1 MPDIT
6 ANGVNLYYEESGAA
20 DAPIILLVMGLGAQ
34 MIAWP
39 DDFIQGL
46 VGKGYRIIH
55 YDNRDVGMSQRM
67 EGAATPHLVW
77 TMFKARLGLPV
88 SVPYTLTDMAA
99 DGIALLDALG
109 IQKAHV
115 VGASMGGMI
124 VQLMAANHAER
135 LWSMTSIMSSSGA
148 SGLPGAR
155 PDIQRRFMVK
165 RSPDASRDEAVA
177 FGADLVNAFSFPDPA
192 RPDGAHA
199 EMAGK
204 AFDRGYYPIG
214 TRRQLLAIIADG
226 SRVER
231 LKKIKVP
238 TLVVHGGADPLVP
251 KEGSEDIARHI
262 PGARLE
268 IIDEMAHDLPPS
280 QVGRMVDLIAGHA
293 IAATQN
299 DRSPEHQS
307 PATASVEGRVSA

>member
-1 MPDIT
+1 MPTIR
-6 ANGVNLYYEESGAA
+6 ANNIELYYEDNGPI
-20 DAPIILLVMGLGAQ
+20 DAPVILLVMGLGAQ

-39 DDFIQGL
+39 DDFIHGL
-46 VGKGYRIIH
+46 VGKGYRVIH

-67 EGAATPHLVW
+67 EGAQAPNLVW
-77 TMFKARLGLPV
+77 TMLKARIGLPV
-88 SVPYTLTDMAA
+88 GVPYTLGDMAA
-99 DGIALLDALG
+99 DGIGLLDSLG
-109 IQKAHV
+109 IKKAHV

-135 LWSMTSIMSSSGA
+135 TLSMTSIMSSSGKP
-148 SGLPGAR
+148 GLPGAR
-155 PDIQRRFMVK
+155 ADIQRRFMVK
-165 RSPDASRDEAVA
+165 RAPDASREEAVA
-177 FGADLVNAFSFPDPA
+177 FGTELVSSFSYPDPA
-192 RPDGAHA
+192 RPENAHA
-199 EMAGK
+199 EMTAK
-204 AFDRGYYPIG
+204 AFDRGYYPVG

-231 LKKIKVP
+231 LKKIAVP

-280 QVGRMVDLIAGHA
+280 QVGRMVELVADH
-293 IAATQN
+293 
-299 DRSPEHQS
+299 
-307 PATASVEGRVSA
+307 ATASEPLAVI

>member
-1 MPDIT
+1 MPIIT
-6 ANGVNLYYEESGAA
+6 ANNINLYYEESGPA
-20 DAPIILLVMGLGAQ
+20 DAPVILLVMGLGAQ

-39 DDFIQGL
+39 DEFILGL
-46 VGKGYRIIH
+46 VAKGYRVIH
-55 YDNRDVGMSQRM
+55 YDNRDVGMSQQMVR
-67 EGAATPHLVW
+67 AAAPNLIW
-77 TMFKARLGLPV
+77 TMVKARLGLPIN
-88 SVPYTLTDMAA
+88 VPYTLTDMAK
-99 DGIALLDALG
+99 DGIGLLDALG

-124 VQLMAANHAER
+124 VQLMAANHRER
-135 LWSMTSIMSSSGA
+135 LLSMTSIMSSSGA
-148 SGLPGAR
+148 RGLPGAR
-155 PDIQRRFMVK
+155 ADIQRRFMVK
-165 RSPDASRDEAVA
+165 RPPDASRDEAVA
-177 FGADLVNAFSFPDPA
+177 FGADLVSAFSFPDPA
-192 RPDGAHA
+192 RPEGAHA

-204 AFDRGYYPIG
+204 AFDRGYYPVG

-231 LKKIKVP
+231 LKTITTP

-293 IAATQN
+293 G
-299 DRSPEHQS
+299 
-307 PATASVEGRVSA
+307 SVA

>member
-1 MPDIT
+1 MPNIR
-6 ANGVNLYYEESGAA
+6 ANGIDIFYEESGEP
-20 DAPIILLVMGLGAQ
+20 DAPVILLVMGLGAQ

-39 DDFIQGL
+39 DEFIQGL
-46 VGKGYRIIH
+46 VGKGFRVIH

-67 EGAATPHLVW
+67 EGAVAPNLVW
-77 TMFKARLGLPV
+77 TMFKARIGLPV

-99 DGIALLDALG
+99 DGIGLLDALG
-109 IQKAHV
+109 IRKAHV

-124 VQLMAANHAER
+124 VQLMAANYSER
-135 LWSMTSIMSSSGA
+135 TLSMTSIMSSSGKP
-148 SGLPGAR
+148 GLPGAR
-155 PDIQRRFMVK
+155 ADIQRRFMVK

-177 FGADLVNAFSFPDPA
+177 FGTELVSSFSYPDPA
-192 RPDGAHA
+192 RPENAHA
-199 EMAGK
+199 EMTAK
-204 AFDRGYYPIG
+204 AFDRGYYPVG

-280 QVGRMVDLIAGHA
+280 QVGRMVDLIADHA
-293 IAATQN
+293 T
-299 DRSPEHQS
+299 
-307 PATASVEGRVSA
+307 TSAPLAVV

>member
-1 MPDIT
+1 MPNIR
-6 ANGVNLYYEESGAA
+6 ANGIDIFYEESGKP
-20 DAPIILLVMGLGAQ
+20 DAPVILLVMGLGAQ

-39 DDFIQGL
+39 DEFIQGL
-46 VGKGYRIIH
+46 VGKGFRVIH

-67 EGAATPHLVW
+67 EGAVAPNLVW
-77 TMFKARLGLPV
+77 TMFKARIGLPV

-99 DGIALLDALG
+99 DGIGLLDALG
-109 IQKAHV
+109 IKKAHV

-124 VQLMAANHAER
+124 VQLMAANYSER
-135 LWSMTSIMSSSGA
+135 TLSMTSIMSSSGKP
-148 SGLPGAR
+148 GLPGAR
-155 PDIQRRFMVK
+155 ADIQRRFMVK

-177 FGADLVNAFSFPDPA
+177 FGTELVSSFSYPDPA
-192 RPDGAHA
+192 RPENAHA
-199 EMAGK
+199 EMTAK
-204 AFDRGYYPIG
+204 AFDRGYYPVG

-280 QVGRMVDLIAGHA
+280 QVGRMVDLIADH
-293 IAATQN
+293 
-299 DRSPEHQS
+299 
-307 PATASVEGRVSA
+307 ATASAPLAVV